1 MGVPGYGLTPLG
13 NVTLPGKDSFRG
25 KVLSG
30 SKVVAF
36 LDNVMILSRLVPS
49 IFVVDSS
56 SGDITFKMPVDVRYD
71 EEKNTLEA
79 VHTIIKTTGE
89 IKEAVFTL
97 PKTENTTVTLH
108 NITDRKLTLFSV
120 DTQCSSGIAW
130 SDDYRDAGM
139 CLAEYAKHGAG
150 LIIRQPEDPGGLTY
164 VSEADSVVV
173 STTGSLL
180 LASTSPQYD
189 LNKLPTAWTRELSC
203 CTGMALGRSLSKQK
217 RAPPEKAKHMKRHQH
232 GTLTLTGKRS

>member
-1 MGVPGYGLTPLG
+1 MNCSQCPTTVPRSNRGVPGYGLTPLG

-49 IFVVDSS
+49 TFVVDSR

-79 VHTIIKTTGE
+79 VHTTIKTTGE
-89 IKEAVFTL
+89 IKETVFTL

-150 LIIRQPEDPGGLTY
+150 LIIRQPEDPGGVTY

-180 LASTSPQYD
+180 LASTSPQYYFNQTSNGVD
-189 LNKLPTAWTRELSC
+189 QRAQLLHWDGFGEIFIKTE
-203 CTGMALGRSLSKQK
+203 TGTSR
-217 RAPPEKAKHMKRHQH
+217 
-232 GTLTLTGKRS
+232 